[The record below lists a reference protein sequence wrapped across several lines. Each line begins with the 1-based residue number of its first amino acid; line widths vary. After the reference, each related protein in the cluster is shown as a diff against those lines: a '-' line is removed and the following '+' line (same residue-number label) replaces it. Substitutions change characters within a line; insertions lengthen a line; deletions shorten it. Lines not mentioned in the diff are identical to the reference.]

1 MISKRFVLKLIQ
13 SIVIRL
19 IASLWYAGC
28 FPSRFMMFMR
38 RLHPFPGEAA
48 FAAAGFGASI
58 PRLNLLLSYG
68 GWRDDALERQLPPL
82 LRPMGVHCLEARSG
96 TEAQNLIRRERIH
109 VAVVDVSVPMGT
121 DTLGA
126 DEVGSRILQL
136 LRRMENPPPTIVVRP
151 PQASRR
157 ESTRGLHTMLAE
169 GAFAVLDRP
178 FPVESLLDTLR
189 RILQRHYAGTWP
201 TGPAT

>member
-1 MISKRFVLKLIQ
+1 
-13 SIVIRL
+13 
-19 IASLWYAGC
+19 
-28 FPSRFMMFMR
+28 
-38 RLHPFPGEAA
+38 
-48 FAAAGFGASI
+48 
-58 PRLNLLLSYG
+58 
-68 GWRDDALERQLPPL
+68 
-82 LRPMGVHCLEARSG
+82 
-96 TEAQNLIRRERIH
+96 
-109 VAVVDVSVPMGT
+109 MGT

>member
-1 MISKRFVLKLIQ
+1 MV
-13 SIVIRL
+13 
-19 IASLWYAGC
+19 
-28 FPSRFMMFMR
+28 FMR
-38 RLHPFPGEAA
+38 RLHPFPGETAHI
-48 FAAAGFGASI
+48 GGSGVGVP

-96 TEAQNLIRRERIH
+96 SEAQTLLRRERIH
-109 VAVVDVSVPMGT
+109 VAVVDVSVPMGN
-121 DTLGA
+121 DALGA
-126 DEVGSRILQL
+126 DEAGSRILQL

-151 PQASRR
+151 AQPSRR
-157 ESTRGLHTMLAE
+157 DSTRGLHAMLAE

-189 RILQRHYAGTWP
+189 RILQRHYAGAWP

>member
-1 MISKRFVLKLIQ
+1 MV
-13 SIVIRL
+13 
-19 IASLWYAGC
+19 
-28 FPSRFMMFMR
+28 FMR
-38 RLHPFPGEAA
+38 RLHPFPGETAHVGG
-48 FAAAGFGASI
+48 AGVGGS

-96 TEAQNLIRRERIH
+96 SEAQNLLRRERIH
-109 VAVVDVSVPMGT
+109 VAVVDVSVPMGN
-121 DTLGA
+121 DPLGA
-126 DEVGSRILQL
+126 DEAGSRILQL

-151 PQASRR
+151 AQASRR
-157 ESTRGLHTMLAE
+157 DSSRGLHAMLAE

-178 FPVESLLDTLR
+178 FPVESLLETLR

-201 TGPAT
+201 TGPVT

>member
-1 MISKRFVLKLIQ
+1 MV
-13 SIVIRL
+13 
-19 IASLWYAGC
+19 
-28 FPSRFMMFMR
+28 FMR
-38 RLHPFPGEAA
+38 RMHPFPGETA
-48 FAAAGFGASI
+48 FMAGGVGASS

-96 TEAQNLIRRERIH
+96 TEAQTLIRRERIH

-126 DEVGSRILQL
+126 DEVGTRILQL
-136 LRRMENPPPTIVVRP
+136 LRRMDNPPPTIVVRP

-178 FPVESLLDTLR
+178 FPVESLLESLR

>member
-1 MISKRFVLKLIQ
+1 ML
-13 SIVIRL
+13 
-19 IASLWYAGC
+19 
-28 FPSRFMMFMR
+28 FMR

-48 FAAAGFGASI
+48 FAAGGFGTSV

-82 LRPMGVHCLEARSG
+82 LRPMGVHCIEARSG
-96 TEAQNLIRRERIH
+96 SEAQNLIRRERIH
-109 VAVVDVSVPMGT
+109 VAVVDVSVPMGD

-126 DEVGSRILQL
+126 DEAGSRILQL

-157 ESTRGLHTMLAE
+157 DSTRGLHAMLAE

-178 FPVESLLDTLR
+178 FPRRVPAGHAAAHPAEALR
-189 RILQRHYAGTWP
+189 RHLADRPGDLTSTSVSSHFSDQGDSHEGSTARRQDPGEA
-201 TGPAT
+201 

>member
-1 MISKRFVLKLIQ
+1 ML
-13 SIVIRL
+13 
-19 IASLWYAGC
+19 
-28 FPSRFMMFMR
+28 FMR

-48 FAAAGFGASI
+48 FAAGGFGTSV

-82 LRPMGVHCLEARSG
+82 LRPMGVHCIEARSG
-96 TEAQNLIRRERIH
+96 SEAQNLIRRERIH
-109 VAVVDVSVPMGT
+109 VAVVDVSVPMGD

-126 DEVGSRILQL
+126 DEAGSRILQL
-136 LRRMENPPPTIVVRP
+136 LRRMDNPPPTIVVRP

-157 ESTRGLHTMLAE
+157 DSTRGLHAMLAE

-201 TGPAT
+201 TGPVT

>member
-1 MISKRFVLKLIQ
+1 
-13 SIVIRL
+13 
-19 IASLWYAGC
+19 
-28 FPSRFMMFMR
+28 MFAR
-38 RLHPFPGEAA
+38 RLHPFPGE
-48 FAAAGFGASI
+48 FGSQAAGWSAPTQ

-82 LRPMGVHCLEARSG
+82 LRPMGVHCLEARTG
-96 TEAQNLIRRERIH
+96 NEAQDLLRRQRIH
-109 VAVVDVSVPMGT
+109 VAVVDVSVPMGET
-121 DTLGA
+121 GLSA
-126 DEVGSRILQL
+126 DEAGSRILQL
-136 LRRMENPPPTIVVRP
+136 LRRMDNPPPTIVVRP

-157 ESTRGLHTMLAE
+157 DAGRGLQAMLAH

-178 FPVESLLDTLR
+178 FPVESLLETLR